1 MEEEKNTYE
10 RQGWEIDVQVLSIS
24 WGLTSSSAAIFKEK
38 SG

>member
-24 WGLTSSSAAIFKEK
+24 WGLTSSF
-38 SG
+38 GGNF